1 MTGVKVAKDR
11 VMGTAAVSLLSAQ
24 AGANCVRVHDVKAT
38 KEILDMYY
46 GIYQSRWICL
56 FLIGM
61 LEKSYRHEYGES
73 NPFL

>member
-61 LEKSYRHEYGES
+61 H
-73 NPFL
+73 

>member
-1 MTGVKVAKDR
+1 MTGEKVAKDR

-61 LEKSYRHEYGES
+61 H
-73 NPFL
+73 

>member
-61 LEKSYRHEYGES
+61 HSKES
-73 NPFL
+73 

>member
-1 MTGVKVAKDR
+1 VTGVKVAKDR

-61 LEKSYRHEYGES
+61 H
-73 NPFL
+73 

>member
-46 GIYQSRWICL
+46 GIYQSSWICL

-61 LEKSYRHEYGES
+61 H
-73 NPFL
+73 

>member
-1 MTGVKVAKDR
+1 MTRVKVAKDR
-11 VMGTAAVSLLSAQ
+11 VMGTAAVSLLSVQ

-61 LEKSYRHEYGES
+61 H
-73 NPFL
+73 

>member
-56 FLIGM
+56 FLIEM
-61 LEKSYRHEYGES
+61 H
-73 NPFL
+73 

>member
-56 FLIGM
+56 FLIGI
-61 LEKSYRHEYGES
+61 H
-73 NPFL
+73 